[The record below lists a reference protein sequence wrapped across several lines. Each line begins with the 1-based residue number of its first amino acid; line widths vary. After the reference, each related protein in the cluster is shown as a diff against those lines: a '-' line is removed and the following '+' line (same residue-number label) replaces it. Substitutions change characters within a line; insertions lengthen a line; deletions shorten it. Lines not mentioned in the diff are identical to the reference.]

1 MSSSVIPE
9 LLSSHIQKL
18 AAKGKRVDGRAL
30 EEHRPISVEKGIVNV
45 AEGSA
50 RVKLGGTD
58 VIVGI
63 KIELGEPYPDTPDR
77 GVLTTNAELIPM
89 ASPTFEAGPPREGAI
104 ELARVVDRGIRE
116 SKMIDLE
123 KLCIK
128 AGEQVW
134 ILFIDIHVI
143 DYDGNLFD
151 AASYGTLAAL
161 TTAKVPASKVGGE
174 DFQLPLRCYPVSMT
188 AAKIKDYILFDPCLD
203 EENIAE
209 ARLTVALDENGDLR
223 AMQKGLSGSFKSDE
237 VIGIVD
243 TARRLT
249 EGIRNTIKG

>member
-1 MSSSVIPE
+1 MTASVIPE

-18 AAKGKRVDGRAL
+18 ASKGKRVDGRGL
-30 EEHRPISVEKGIVNV
+30 EEYRPLSVEKGIINV

-50 RVKLGGTD
+50 RAKLGSTD

-77 GVLTTNAELIPM
+77 GVLTTNVELIPM
-89 ASPTFEAGPPREGAI
+89 ASPTFESGPPREGAI

-116 SKMIDLE
+116 SNMIDLE
-123 KLCIK
+123 KLCITP
-128 AGEQVW
+128 GEQVW

-161 TTAKVPASKVGGE
+161 TTAKVPASKLDSE
-174 DFQLPLRCYPVSMT
+174 DFQLPIRCHPISVT
-188 AAKIKDYILFDPCLD
+188 AAKIKDFIIFDPCLD
-203 EENIAE
+203 EENIAD

-237 VIGIVD
+237 VISIV
-243 TARRLT
+243 TAARKIND
-249 EGIRNTIKG
+249 EIRSKIKG